1 MAGMTSQPLKC
12 RSAGHSDGSVG
23 CLDSKTWSGLAVEFM
38 ASDMVLLFSS
48 EIVYDCIILLQNYVI
63 DGYLDTNSIS
73 IIVRYKVPYFLC
85 V

>member
-1 MAGMTSQPLKC
+1 MAYSSSTRDFVAL
-12 RSAGHSDGSVG
+12 SD
-23 CLDSKTWSGLAVEFM
+23 LHPNLARPVSL
-38 ASDMVLLFSS
+38 SDMVLLFSS

-63 DGYLDTNSIS
+63 DGYLYTNSIS